1 MMKKVMM
8 LSLLILTLSTS
19 TISKELTKSQKVGEL
34 AFQTVNFIDMMQT
47 LEIVQHDDLYYE
59 TNPIL
64 GDHPQQHEVITY
76 FMIRGAV
83 HYHITKWLPKKLRV
97 PWLTV
102 TVLPQIPIIEH
113 NHNLGIRITF

>member
-1 MMKKVMM
+1 MKK
-8 LSLLILTLSTS
+8 LLFTLILTLLSLEG
-19 TISKELTKSQKVGEL
+19 ISQELSKTEKVGEL

-64 GDHPQQHEVITY
+64 GKHPQQHEVITY
-76 FMIRGAV
+76 FMIRGSL
-83 HYHITKWLPKKLRV
+83 HYQITKWLPEKFRM

-102 TVLPQIPIIEH
+102 TFFPQIPIIEH
-113 NHNLGIRITF
+113 NHNLGIRIGW